1 MKSSPVVCLGLDE
14 KDGNIEFKMKYLVSG
29 VAYENHFKYRELE
42 AWATAEKVGQL
53 ATTITPKVNQGT
65 VASMRQFVTHLIK
78 NRAQLRAIAA
88 AMRIIVDSCTLTYS
102 YEHDETLS
110 IFSHRPGITSLMRD
124 VWRNLN

>member
-1 MKSSPVVCLGLDE
+1 MKSSPVFSLGLDE
-14 KDGNIEFKMKYLVSG
+14 KDGKIEFKTKYLVSG
-29 VAYENHFKYRELE
+29 VAYEKHLKYRELE

-65 VASMRQFVTHLIK
+65 VASMRQSLNQLTK

-102 YEHDETLS
+102 YEYDETLS
-110 IFSHRPGITSLMRD
+110 IFSYSSGIASLMRD